1 MVAHGAHACVGT
13 ESVERQCVLKAARKK
28 ERARSATTST
38 KRVFIQLLCLLAVSC
53 SMGMCVLSGGLLR
66 YDCAV
71 GSTSKRFRLAVKHTR
86 VKSKY
91 TASRYTTS
99 RDVFQLTCSG
109 GGAGRALEPRAA
121 HVQHVRFRAAQVQH
135 VLGRGGAAFR
145 GLRGCLWSLCA
156 CNEIRSWAMLGK
168 NRSRNRTTKV
178 PAPGSSTRHS
188 APLRACARERHA
200 QTHLKLCQ
208 AREVDKA
215 LAKRHKALKIKYT
228 NLLGIVQKE
237 VARRQSLGEAVHA
250 DLAASQPMLDEPA
263 DDAAGVCPAV
273 EEDAGA
279 VESAA
284 AEAAAAL
291 EAAAGEALA
300 AAEAVLAELPEQEH
314 DATYDATAAAASHA
328 GGRKPK
334 GAKASSRP
342 PRPPPRRPLP
352 PRSMRPRSMPP
363 PPPSDQLE
371 CGQLPVHTCRAC
383 EAWFAA
389 TGIATK
395 CEHALQPMGRH
406 RLHAAPA
413 TPDSFW
419 AMSFTDGDGVR
430 SAVEEVESHAANP
443 FVERVAI
450 DESCFAGVNGQRSG
464 GRRSF

>member
-1 MVAHGAHACVGT
+1 M
-13 ESVERQCVLKAARKK
+13 
-28 ERARSATTST
+28 
-38 KRVFIQLLCLLAVSC
+38 
-53 SMGMCVLSGGLLR
+53 
-66 YDCAV
+66 
-71 GSTSKRFRLAVKHTR
+71 
-86 VKSKY
+86 
-91 TASRYTTS
+91 
-99 RDVFQLTCSG
+99 
-109 GGAGRALEPRAA
+109 AA
-121 HVQHVRFRAAQVQH
+121 HDSPASLVAFVKQLVAE
-135 VLGRGGAAFR
+135 LGR
-145 GLRGCLWSLCA
+145 
-156 CNEIRSWAMLGK
+156 E
-168 NRSRNRTTKV
+168 
-178 PAPGSSTRHS
+178 
-188 APLRACARERHA
+188 RERHA

-430 SAVEEVESHAANP
+430 SAVEEVESHAAANP

>member
-1 MVAHGAHACVGT
+1 M
-13 ESVERQCVLKAARKK
+13 
-28 ERARSATTST
+28 
-38 KRVFIQLLCLLAVSC
+38 
-53 SMGMCVLSGGLLR
+53 
-66 YDCAV
+66 
-71 GSTSKRFRLAVKHTR
+71 
-86 VKSKY
+86 
-91 TASRYTTS
+91 
-99 RDVFQLTCSG
+99 
-109 GGAGRALEPRAA
+109 AA
-121 HVQHVRFRAAQVQH
+121 HNAPASLVAFVKQLVAE
-135 VLGRGGAAFR
+135 LGR
-145 GLRGCLWSLCA
+145 
-156 CNEIRSWAMLGK
+156 E
-168 NRSRNRTTKV
+168 
-178 PAPGSSTRHS
+178 
-188 APLRACARERHA
+188 RERHA

-237 VARRQSLGEAVHA
+237 VARRQSLGGEAVHA

-263 DDAAGVCPAV
+263 DDAAEVCPAV
-273 EEDAGA
+273 DEDAGA

-300 AAEAVLAELPEQEH
+300 AAEAVLAEH
-314 DATYDATAAAASHA
+314 DATAAAASHA

-334 GAKASSRP
+334 GAKAPSRP
-342 PRPPPRRPLP
+342 PRLPPRRPLP

-395 CEHALQPMGRH
+395 CEHALQSMGRH

-430 SAVEEVESHAANP
+430 SAVEEVESTHAANP

-464 GRRSF
+464 GHRSF

>member
-1 MVAHGAHACVGT
+1 MFQLG
-13 ESVERQCVLKAARKK
+13 RVLLLAAGG
-28 ERARSATTST
+28 RARAT
-38 KRVFIQLLCLLAVSC
+38 
-53 SMGMCVLSGGLLR
+53 
-66 YDCAV
+66 
-71 GSTSKRFRLAVKHTR
+71 
-86 VKSKY
+86 
-91 TASRYTTS
+91 
-99 RDVFQLTCSG
+99 
-109 GGAGRALEPRAA
+109 ALEPRAA
-121 HVQHVRFRAAQVQH
+121 LVQHVRFRAAQVQH

-145 GLRGCLWSLCA
+145 GLRDCLCA
-156 CNEIRSWAMLGK
+156 CNEIRSWAVLGK
-168 NRSRNRTTKV
+168 NRSRSRTTKV
-178 PAPGSSTRHS
+178 PAPGSSLPSRHS
-188 APLRACARERHA
+188 APSRACARVRVVRSTLRLADVMAAHDSPASLVAFVKQLVAELGRERERHA

-263 DDAAGVCPAV
+263 DDAAEVYPAV

-300 AAEAVLAELPEQEH
+300 AAEAVLAEH
-314 DATYDATAAAASHA
+314 DATYDATAAAESHA

-342 PRPPPRRPLP
+342 PRPLPRRPLP

-363 PPPSDQLE
+363 PPPSDELSDELE

-430 SAVEEVESHAANP
+430 SAVEEVESHAAANP

>member
-1 MVAHGAHACVGT
+1 MW
-13 ESVERQCVLKAARKK
+13 SNW
-28 ERARSATTST
+28 
-38 KRVFIQLLCLLAVSC
+38 
-53 SMGMCVLSGGLLR
+53 
-66 YDCAV
+66 
-71 GSTSKRFRLAVKHTR
+71 
-86 VKSKY
+86 
-91 TASRYTTS
+91 
-99 RDVFQLTCSG
+99 DVFCFWRRA
-109 GGAGRALEPRAA
+109 AGRALEPRAA
-121 HVQHVRFRAAQVQH
+121 LVQHVRFRAAQVQH

-145 GLRGCLWSLCA
+145 GLRDCLCA
-156 CNEIRSWAMLGK
+156 CNEIRSWAVLGK
-168 NRSRNRTTKV
+168 NRSRHRTTKV
-178 PAPGSSTRHS
+178 PAPGSSLPSRHS
-188 APLRACARERHA
+188 APSRACARVRVVRSTLRLADVMAAHDSPASLVAFVKQLVAELGRERERHA

-263 DDAAGVCPAV
+263 DDAAEVCPSV

-300 AAEAVLAELPEQEH
+300 AAEAVLAEH

>member
-1 MVAHGAHACVGT
+1 VGRVLWRQARAGPGA
-13 ESVERQCVLKAARKK
+13 
-28 ERARSATTST
+28 RARAASGSRSACAL
-38 KRVFIQLLCLLAVSC
+38 Q
-53 SMGMCVLSGGLLR
+53 SGSSSA
-66 YDCAV
+66 CARPRR
-71 GSTSKRFRLAVKHTR
+71 GRFPRSSRL
-86 VKSKY
+86 
-91 TASRYTTS
+91 
-99 RDVFQLTCSG
+99 F
-109 GGAGRALEPRAA
+109 
-121 HVQHVRFRAAQVQH
+121 VRMQRNS
-135 VLGRGGAAFR
+135 VLG
-145 GLRGCLWSLCA
+145 CA
-156 CNEIRSWAMLGK
+156 WQKPITGRR
-168 NRSRNRTTKV
+168 RSRT
-178 PAPGSSTRHS
+178 GSSLPSRHS
-188 APLRACARERHA
+188 APSRACARVRVVRSTLRLADVMAAHDSPASLVAFVKQLVAELGRERERHA

-300 AAEAVLAELPEQEH
+300 AAEAVLAELPEPEH